1 MQKQISEK
9 LKGQRASKNR
19 DEVISLLQKQTSPMA
34 VDDIYENIKKLNNKI
49 SLSTVYR
56 IIEKLVNLGI
66 VHKVTTLDD
75 NKALYEIIKDSHTH
89 HHYMICVKCKKM
101 IPIDDCPVKE
111 LEKSIADKTGFNIT
125 GHKFEL
131 YGECQNCAHKHDK
144 D

>member
-1 MQKQISEK
+1 MKDKIAEK
-9 LKGQRASKNR
+9 LKGLRASKNR
-19 DEVISLLQKQTSPMA
+19 DDVICILQNSSTPVS
-34 VDDIYENIKKLNNKI
+34 VEDIYEKIKNQNNKI

-111 LEKSIADKTGFNIT
+111 LEKIIADKTGFNIT
-125 GHKFEL
+125 SHKFEL
-131 YGECQNCAHKHDK
+131 YGECENCARKDK
-144 D
+144 K

>member
-1 MQKQISEK
+1 MQHQISEK
-9 LKGQRASKNR
+9 LKGLRASKNR
-19 DEVISLLQKQTSPMA
+19 DDVISLLQQGASPMA
-34 VDDIYENIKKLNNKI
+34 VEDIYESIKKLNNKI

-56 IIEKLVNLGI
+56 IIEKLVNLNI

-75 NKALYEIIKDSHTH
+75 NRALYEIVKDSHTH

-111 LEKSIADKTGFNIT
+111 LEKSIEDKTGFSIT

-131 YGECQNCAHKHDK
+131 YGECKNCAQKHS
-144 D
+144 

>member
-1 MQKQISEK
+1 MKDKIAEK
-9 LKGQRASKNR
+9 LKGLRASKNR
-19 DEVISLLQKQTSPMA
+19 DDVICILQNSSTPVS
-34 VDDIYENIKKLNNKI
+34 VEDIYEKIKKTNNKI

-111 LEKSIADKTGFNIT
+111 LEKIIADKTGFNIT

-131 YGECQNCAHKHDK
+131 YGECENCARKDK
-144 D
+144 K

>member
-1 MQKQISEK
+1 MQNEISEK

-19 DEVISLLQKQTSPMA
+19 DEVISLLQKQSAPIA
-34 VDDIYENIKKLNNKI
+34 VDDIYENIKQFNNKI

-56 IIEKLVNLGI
+56 IIEKLVNLNI

-75 NKALYEIIKDSHTH
+75 NKALYEIVKDSRTH

-131 YGECQNCAHKHDK
+131 YGECKNCAQKHS
-144 D
+144 

>member
-1 MQKQISEK
+1 MKDKIAEK
-9 LKGQRASKNR
+9 LKGLRASKNR
-19 DEVISLLQKQTSPMA
+19 DDVICILQNSSTPVS
-34 VDDIYENIKKLNNKI
+34 VEDIYEKIKKINNKI

-111 LEKSIADKTGFNIT
+111 LEKIIAYKTGFNIT

-131 YGECQNCAHKHDK
+131 YGECENCARKDK
-144 D
+144 K

>member
-1 MQKQISEK
+1 MQHQISEK
-9 LKGQRASKNR
+9 LKGLRASKNR
-19 DEVISLLQKQTSPMA
+19 DDVISLLQQGASPMA
-34 VDDIYENIKKLNNKI
+34 VEDIYESIKKLNNKI

-56 IIEKLVNLGI
+56 IIEKLVNLNI

-75 NKALYEIIKDSHTH
+75 NRALYEIVKDSHNH

-111 LEKSIADKTGFNIT
+111 LEKSIEDKTGFSIT

-131 YGECQNCAHKHDK
+131 YGECKNCAQKHS
-144 D
+144 

>member
-1 MQKQISEK
+1 MKDKIAEK
-9 LKGQRASKNR
+9 LKGLRASKNR
-19 DEVISLLQKQTSPMA
+19 DDVICILQNGSTPVS
-34 VDDIYENIKKLNNKI
+34 VEDIYEKIKNQNNKI

-111 LEKSIADKTGFNIT
+111 LEKIIADKTGFNIT

-131 YGECQNCAHKHDK
+131 YGECENCARKDK
-144 D
+144 K

>member
-1 MQKQISEK
+1 MKDKIAEK
-9 LKGQRASKNR
+9 LKGLRASKNR
-19 DEVISLLQKQTSPMA
+19 DDVICILQNNSTPVS
-34 VDDIYENIKKLNNKI
+34 VEDIYEKIKNQNNKI

-111 LEKSIADKTGFNIT
+111 LEKIIADKTGFNIT

-131 YGECQNCAHKHDK
+131 YGECENCARKDK
-144 D
+144 K

>member
-1 MQKQISEK
+1 MKDKIAEK
-9 LKGQRASKNR
+9 LKGLRASKNR
-19 DEVISLLQKQTSPMA
+19 DDVICILQNSSTPVS
-34 VDDIYENIKKLNNKI
+34 VEDIYEKIKNQNNKI

-111 LEKSIADKTGFNIT
+111 LEKIIADKTGFNIT

-131 YGECQNCAHKHDK
+131 YGECENCARKDK
-144 D
+144 K

>member
-1 MQKQISEK
+1 MQHQISEK
-9 LKGQRASKNR
+9 LKGLRASKNR
-19 DEVISLLQKQTSPMA
+19 DDVISLLQQGASPMA
-34 VDDIYENIKKLNNKI
+34 VEDIYESIKKLNNKI

-56 IIEKLVNLGI
+56 IIEKLVNLNI

-75 NKALYEIIKDSHTH
+75 NRALYEIVKDSHNH

-111 LEKSIADKTGFNIT
+111 LEKSIEDKTGFCIT

-131 YGECQNCAHKHDK
+131 YGECKNCAQKHS
-144 D
+144 

>member
-1 MQKQISEK
+1 MKDKIAEK
-9 LKGQRASKNR
+9 LKGLRASKNR
-19 DEVISLLQKQTSPMA
+19 DDVICILQNSSTPVS
-34 VDDIYENIKKLNNKI
+34 VEDIYEKIKNQNNKI

-111 LEKSIADKTGFNIT
+111 LEKIIADKTGFNIT
-125 GHKFEL
+125 CHKFEL
-131 YGECQNCAHKHDK
+131 YGECENCARKDK
-144 D
+144 K

>member
-1 MQKQISEK
+1 MKDKIAEK
-9 LKGQRASKNR
+9 LKGLRASKNR
-19 DEVISLLQKQTSPMA
+19 DDVICILQNSSTPVS
-34 VDDIYENIKKLNNKI
+34 VEDIYEKIKKINNKI

-111 LEKSIADKTGFNIT
+111 LEKIIADKTGFNIT

-131 YGECQNCAHKHDK
+131 YGECENCARKDK
-144 D
+144 K

>member
-1 MQKQISEK
+1 MKDKIAEK
-9 LKGQRASKNR
+9 LKGLRASKNR
-19 DEVISLLQKQTSPMA
+19 DDVICILQNSSTPVS
-34 VDDIYENIKKLNNKI
+34 VEDIYEKIKNQNNKI

-111 LEKSIADKTGFNIT
+111 LKKIIADKTGFNIT

-131 YGECQNCAHKHDK
+131 YGECENCARKDK
-144 D
+144 K

>member
-1 MQKQISEK
+1 MQHQISEK
-9 LKGQRASKNR
+9 LKGLRASKNR
-19 DEVISLLQKQTSPMA
+19 DDVISLLQQGASPMT
-34 VDDIYENIKKLNNKI
+34 VEDIYESIKKLNNKI

-56 IIEKLVNLGI
+56 IIEKLVNLNI

-75 NKALYEIIKDSHTH
+75 NRALYEIVKDSHNH

-111 LEKSIADKTGFNIT
+111 LEKSIEDKTGFSIT

-131 YGECQNCAHKHDK
+131 YGECKNCAQKHS
-144 D
+144 